1 MGTGS
6 IRTIGVR
13 NTMTLQCGSSAAV
26 DALNSK
32 RDEIKNALAQG
43 KDAMADLES
52 KAAEALSALEAV
64 KVPIPSVAIPNL
76 QEDINSV
83 VSGLTSGLDISN
95 PLSGAS
101 ALTSLPGKI
110 AEFTSTW
117 SSVLP
122 ANEIQS
128 YVDTMTS
135 TVTNAVT
142 DPTSLLDFDP
152 CKQFPNKIIETA
164 PDGTQKE
171 AVKAPAVE
179 TPTVNATKP
188 EESAAPVQTVTAH
201 EDIQPDKKPSTL
213 PHMKASD
220 RNYFTIMKEFNAYAD
235 QVIEIKNTHHQAET
249 DVVSIKIEEFELA
262 NEALEDEIA
271 DLEISTGLSIKQL
284 EEQGKFPEHLTKYI
298 DEYDA
303 MIDEYGV
310 VDARVAAIEV
320 LMMGYKGTFT
330 GELAM
335 KDFKPTEDSFNAG
348 GIYGDIS
355 DTDIAIWAQI
365 KALMDANK
373 QNIIDYEQHR
383 NVRKP
388 RPAWSLGN

>member
-1 MGTGS
+1 MGTSS
-6 IRTIGVR
+6 IRAIGVR
-13 NTMTLQCGSSAAV
+13 NTMTLQCGNSAAV

-76 QEDINSV
+76 QEDINNV
-83 VSGLTSGLDISN
+83 VNQATADIN
-95 PLSGAS
+95 T
-101 ALTSLPGKI
+101 ALTQLPTQI
-110 AEFTSTW
+110 ANFQATW
-117 SSVLP
+117 GEVLSDS
-122 ANEIQS
+122 EIQG
-128 YVDTMTS
+128 YIDEMTNV
-135 TVTNAVT
+135 VTGAVA
-142 DPTSLLDFDP
+142 DPTSLLNFDP
-152 CKQFPNKIIETA
+152 CSSFPNKVIETA
-164 PDGTQKE
+164 DDGTKKE
-171 AVKAPAVE
+171 ATKAPTVT
-179 TPTVNATKP
+179 TPTTNAVTP

-262 NEALEDEIA
+262 NEDLEDEIA

-284 EEQGKFPEHLTKYI
+284 EEQGKFPEHLTKYV